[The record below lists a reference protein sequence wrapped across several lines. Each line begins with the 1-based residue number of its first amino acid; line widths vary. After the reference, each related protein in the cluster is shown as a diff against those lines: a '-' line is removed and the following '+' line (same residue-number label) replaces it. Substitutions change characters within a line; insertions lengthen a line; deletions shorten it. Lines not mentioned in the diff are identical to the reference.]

1 MTKPAAWPPAEV
13 GHPDPATNAQVLLTA
28 VEHTRSLLDAM
39 VRLPEDTPVAAELA
53 RRLETVLD
61 LLEEHLQPVQQ
72 LAGARFAD
80 RSGSRTQGY
89 RDRSPVSG
97 KLNPMAPPVVLT
109 VGEDHTAR
117 TTTRLGLAYQGPP
130 GRVHGGWVATL
141 LDHLMGYAA
150 GTVDQW
156 IYTRSLTVD
165 YDHAVPL
172 FEELEITARVD
183 KVDGRKI
190 WVIGEI
196 RTAGSVVAR
205 GRGLWLP
212 PRIIPEAG

>member
-1 MTKPAAWPPAEV
+1 
-13 GHPDPATNAQVLLTA
+13 
-28 VEHTRSLLDAM
+28 M
-39 VRLPEDTPVAAELA
+39 VRLPEDTPVAAELN
-53 RRLETVLD
+53 RRLESVLD
-61 LLEEHLQPVQQ
+61 LLEEHLQPIQQ
-72 LAGARFAD
+72 LAGTQYAGRN
-80 RSGSRTQGY
+80 GSRTEGY
-89 RDRSPVSG
+89 LDRSPVSG
-97 KLNPMAPPVVLT
+97 KLNPMAPPVLLT
-109 VGEDHTAR
+109 VREDHTAR
-117 TTTRLGLAYQGPP
+117 TTTKLGLAYQGPP

-183 KVDGRKI
+183 EIDGRKI

-196 RTAGSVVAR
+196 QAGGSVVAR
-205 GRGLWLP
+205 ARGLWLP
-212 PRIIPEAG
+212 PRVIP